1 MLADG
6 TITAPELLELYLER
20 IARLD
25 RELRS
30 FRVVLADSARQE
42 AGVAQDRL
50 NAGERLPLLGVPIA
64 IKDDVD
70 VAGEVTTYGSAAHG
84 PARAQDAEVV
94 RRLREAGAV
103 ILGKTAVPEMMLWSF
118 TETLT
123 YGATR
128 NPWNTDY
135 TPGGSSG
142 GSGAAVAAGLAPMA
156 LGSDGMG
163 SIRIPST
170 WCGLFG
176 IKPQRDR
183 VPLAPHDDAWNGL
196 SVNGPM
202 ARSVEDAA
210 LFLDVTAPGGEFP
223 CRGCN
228 RPPGRLRIALST
240 KVPPPLT
247 ARVGKAQRAA
257 VDEAGALLR
266 ELGHNVISRDPD
278 YPLSAVYGQALPR
291 YFRGAYDDVK
301 SLPRPERLE
310 ARTRTFAR
318 IGGLISDRR
327 MNAIRGAESEVAER
341 VQSIFDDVDV
351 VLTPGTATGP
361 SRVGAYQRRGAIST
375 LTLVAQRVPFQ
386 AMFNVTGQPAAVVPW
401 DLDGKGLPTSIQ
413 LVGRPFD
420 EATLLS
426 LAAQIEQARP
436 WAAAPA
442 AGFLIHRLGPRHVT
456 LKAKFSGHL
465 SVTIAIVLCM
475 SASSPFAC
483 ASSARIRSVQMLYRT
498 IPGSISTAA
507 NRSIADCA
515 SWISRSIPRCSKAS
529 TRTLVAIGTNITP
542 PPSISSFTTARD
554 SSMAPSRSPCSARSC
569 ATKVS
574 IIGIAVLE

>member
-42 AGVAQDRL
+42 AGVAQERL

-84 PARAQDAEVV
+84 PARSEDAEVV
-94 RRLREAGAV
+94 RRLRAAGAV
-103 ILGKTAVPEMMLWSF
+103 IVGKTAVPEMMLWSF
-118 TETLT
+118 TETLA
-123 YGATR
+123 YGVTR

-135 TPGGSSG
+135 APGGSSG
-142 GSGAAVAAGLAPMA
+142 GSGAAVAAGLAAMA

-163 SIRIPST
+163 SIRIPAT

-202 ARSVEDAA
+202 ARTVEDAA
-210 LFLDVTAPGGEFP
+210 LFLDVTAPGGEFLAAAA
-223 CRGCN
+223 

-257 VDEAGALLR
+257 VDEASVLLR
-266 ELGHNVISRDPD
+266 ELGHNVTSRDPD

-310 ARTRTFAR
+310 ARTRGFAR
-318 IGGLISDRR
+318 IGRLISDRR

-351 VLTPGTATGP
+351 VITPGTATGP

-375 LTLVAQRVPFQ
+375 LTLCAQRVPFQ
-386 AMFNVTGQPAAVVPW
+386 AVFNVTGQPAAVVPW
-401 DLDGKGLPTSIQ
+401 GSDGNGVPTSIQ
-413 LVGRPFD
+413 LVGKPFD

-436 WAAAPA
+436 WAQ
-442 AGFLIHRLGPRHVT
+442 RR
-456 LKAKFSGHL
+456 
-465 SVTIAIVLCM
+465 
-475 SASSPFAC
+475 
-483 ASSARIRSVQMLYRT
+483 
-498 IPGSISTAA
+498 
-507 NRSIADCA
+507 
-515 SWISRSIPRCSKAS
+515 
-529 TRTLVAIGTNITP
+529 P
-542 PPSISSFTTARD
+542 P
-554 SSMAPSRSPCSARSC
+554 
-569 ATKVS
+569 VS
-574 IIGIAVLE
+574 